1 MDVLIPFAAALV
13 SLRLAA
19 LVLARYRAG
28 RERAYLA
35 WGMSLAM
42 FAAASAALAWGAA
55 AGWDDR
61 AFRAYYLF
69 GGLLT
74 APLLGVGSLL
84 RAGFRWP
91 GAVGLVYVGLAT
103 GVAVA
108 VPVSGAFA
116 GSGIPPAQDHLD
128 LFPARLLAILGNG
141 LGTLAA
147 VAVAVL
153 TIRRRPLGN
162 GLVLAGLAVA
172 AAGSALVGLGE
183 AGTAAVFAAAVLLL
197 YLGFSAPAGWRV
209 SPSSSSKSD
218 R

>member
-1 MDVLIPFAAALV
+1 MQAVLAFAAALV
-13 SLRLAA
+13 ALRLGGA
-19 LVLARYRAG
+19 LARRRRA
-28 RERAYLA
+28 RRSPELA
-35 WGMSLAM
+35 AW
-42 FAAASAALAWGAA
+42 AASLLAYALACGALAWGAA
-55 AGWDDR
+55 AGWDAR

-84 RAGFRWP
+84 RAGVRWVA
-91 GAVGLVYVGLAT
+91 AVGLVYVGLAV

-108 VPVSGAFA
+108 VPVSGSFG

-128 LFPARLLAILGNG
+128 LFPARLLAIVGNG
-141 LGTLAA
+141 AGTLAA

-162 GLVLAGLAVA
+162 ALVVAGLAVA

>member
-1 MDVLIPFAAALV
+1 VQAILSFAAALV
-13 SLRLAA
+13 ALRLGGA
-19 LVLARYRAG
+19 LVRRW
-28 RERAYLA
+28 RERRVPELA
-35 WGMSLAM
+35 AW
-42 FAAASAALAWGAA
+42 AASLLAYALACAALAWGAA
-55 AGWDDR
+55 AGWDSR

-84 RAGFRWP
+84 RAGLRWA
-91 GAVGLVYVGLAT
+91 GAVGLAYVGLAA

-108 VPVSGAFA
+108 VPVSGAFS

-153 TIRRRPLGN
+153 TLRRRPLGN
-162 GLVLAGLAVA
+162 GLILAGLAVA
-172 AAGSALVGLGE
+172 ATGSALVGLGE
-183 AGTAAVFAAAVLLL
+183 AGTAAVFAAAALLL